1 MERKEDT
8 PVRKTRRKY
17 EEKNKE
23 KRKQA
28 SGNFGTMV
36 PRALYDEINAFLE
49 ENGITKVRLIKE
61 GYEALKNKK
70 RRQIISRLFL
80 PFCVNKSLIRR
91 LYLRKTRLKDKKT
104 ITITD

>member
-28 SGNFGTMV
+28 SGNFGTMI
-36 PRALYDEINAFLE
+36 PRDLYEEINEFLAK
-49 ENGITKVRLIKE
+49 NHITKVQLIFA
-61 GYEALKNKK
+61 GYEALKAEVETENKK
-70 RRQIISRLFL
+70 
-80 PFCVNKSLIRR
+80 
-91 LYLRKTRLKDKKT
+91 
-104 ITITD
+104 

>member
-1 MERKEDT
+1 MCIDTIIIFGGLRQMERKEDT

-28 SGNFGTMV
+28 SGNFGTMI
-36 PRALYDEINAFLE
+36 PRGLYDEINAFLE

-61 GYEALKNKK
+61 GYEALKNMKK
-70 RRQIISRLFL
+70 DGKL
-80 PFCVNKSLIRR
+80 
-91 LYLRKTRLKDKKT
+91 
-104 ITITD
+104 

>member
-28 SGNFGTMV
+28 SGNFGTMI

-49 ENGITKVRLIKE
+49 ENGITKVQLIKE
-61 GYEALKNKK
+61 GYEALKNMKK
-70 RRQIISRLFL
+70 AGKL
-80 PFCVNKSLIRR
+80 
-91 LYLRKTRLKDKKT
+91 
-104 ITITD
+104 

>member
-1 MERKEDT
+1 MSLTSDIKIVIICINTILYYRRNSSIERKEDT

-28 SGNFGTMV
+28 SGNFGTMM

-61 GYEALKNKK
+61 GYEALKNMKK
-70 RRQIISRLFL
+70 AGKL
-80 PFCVNKSLIRR
+80 
-91 LYLRKTRLKDKKT
+91 
-104 ITITD
+104 

>member
-28 SGNFGTMV
+28 
-36 PRALYDEINAFLE
+36 
-49 ENGITKVRLIKE
+49 
-61 GYEALKNKK
+61 
-70 RRQIISRLFL
+70 RQFR
-80 PFCVNKSLIRR
+80 NDDTESLI
-91 LYLRKTRLKDKKT
+91 
-104 ITITD
+104 

>member
-1 MERKEDT
+1 MSLTPERKIDIICINTILYFRRFNLMERKEDT

-28 SGNFGTMV
+28 SGNFGTMI

-61 GYEALKNKK
+61 GYETLKNMKK
-70 RRQIISRLFL
+70 DGKL
-80 PFCVNKSLIRR
+80 
-91 LYLRKTRLKDKKT
+91 
-104 ITITD
+104 

>member
-28 SGNFGTMV
+28 SGNFGTMI
-36 PRALYDEINAFLE
+36 PRALYDEINTFLE

-61 GYEALKNKK
+61 GYEALKNMQKNRKRCKRK
-70 RRQIISRLFL
+70 RRTIPTIQTSAKNLQEQ
-80 PFCVNKSLIRR
+80 IRR
-91 LYLRKTRLKDKKT
+91 NIDV
-104 ITITD
+104 

>member
-1 MERKEDT
+1 MSLTSDIKIVIICINTILYFRRNSSMERKEDT

-28 SGNFGTMV
+28 SGNFGTMI

-61 GYEALKNKK
+61 GYEALKNMKK
-70 RRQIISRLFL
+70 DGKL
-80 PFCVNKSLIRR
+80 
-91 LYLRKTRLKDKKT
+91 
-104 ITITD
+104 

>member
-17 EEKNKE
+17 EEK
-23 KRKQA
+23 RKQA
-28 SGNFGTMV
+28 SGNFGTMI

-61 GYEALKNKK
+61 GYEALKNMKK
-70 RRQIISRLFL
+70 DGKL
-80 PFCVNKSLIRR
+80 
-91 LYLRKTRLKDKKT
+91 
-104 ITITD
+104 